1 MLKLIKII
9 QKLSR
14 FAKLF
19 RSVKIVSVFL
29 YGLTIFLIVVD
40 LFKKII
46 ICIPI
51 VMQQIYFIWIV
62 FYVYTVIG
70 VELFSSLQYP
80 YSESEKKY
88 DLGFDFNTFLGGML
102 EMLNCW
108 SGDLYKVMFDVSLKV
123 HDNIDT
129 SFFFCSFIF
138 LISFLLSLITGLI
151 WEVYLVIDDEFKE
164 FLNQN

>member
-29 YGLTIFLIVVD
+29 FGLTIFLIVVD

-62 FYVYTVIG
+62 FYVYT
-70 VELFSSLQYP
+70 
-80 YSESEKKY
+80 Y

-123 HDNIDT
+123 RGNIDT